1 MRWFCALR
9 SRNAMKRPDKK
20 ITVAL
25 IQQHMQEKQTRDGK
39 SPKIQTFHTALYRE
53 NAGAIIPH

>member
-1 MRWFCALR
+1 LALPR
-9 SRNAMKRPDKK
+9 CPYMMSP
-20 ITVAL
+20 

-39 SPKIQTFHTALYRE
+39 SPKIQTSHTALCRE